1 MSVQMSPSFQRL
13 SAGLLLLL
21 VVIAISAMLTIPYLN
36 TYKKYDHNLR
46 NIQKRIDVY
55 HNEVSIA
62 EDQEQE
68 YRLLVANNKRDT
80 RYLRSNSDSL
90 GGAELQ
96 GIIKRV
102 AKATGGVV
110 FSTQLLPS
118 SQENGFAKV
127 SIRVKMKVT
136 IASLVDAL
144 HVLESKRPFLFVTE
158 ILINAKRAG
167 SQRRN
172 KNIGNSRSAY
182 RDLNVDFVLSGYM
195 RELK

>member
-1 MSVQMSPSFQRL
+1 MSPSFQRL

-46 NIQKRIDVY
+46 NIQKRIEVY
-55 HNEVSIA
+55 HNEVNIA
-62 EDQEQE
+62 GDQEQE

-80 RYLRSNSDSL
+80 RYLRSNSESL

-136 IASLVDAL
+136 ITSLVDAL
-144 HVLESKRPFLFVTE
+144 HALETKRPFLFVTE
-158 ILINAKRAG
+158 IMINAKRAG

-172 KNIGNSRSAY
+172 KNIGNSRSEY